1 MFKRPVKIQ
10 NAVSMHLF
18 THQTHI
24 EYPLGARGG
33 SVAWA
38 YSGDNHKDPFPQ

>member
-33 SVAWA
+33 SVPWA